1 MSTAA
6 DTTDDSDGTVHGT
19 SNDAVPIV
27 HKIFGAFANALAAQP
42 DRAAVAERLRKA
54 LVTDGA
60 RSEAALRAVL
70 FDGGDL

>member
-1 MSTAA
+1 MSAAA
-6 DTTDDSDGTVHGT
+6 DTTNGFDGTVHGT

-27 HKIFGAFANALAAQP
+27 HKIFGAFADALAAQP

-60 RSEAALRAVL
+60 RTEVALRAAL